1 MDLEHDGD
9 IERRS
14 GVTLWRQIADRIRSG
29 IAGEPDGREG
39 RLPPEAELAERF
51 GVNRHTVRA
60 AIAALVQEGVLRSEQ
75 GRGTFIVRRNR
86 LTYPIG
92 RRTRFASGLE
102 GQAEAR
108 RSRLLRS
115 RVETPPPEAAK
126 ALGLNSNARTI
137 RLETLSEADGTP
149 VSVATHWFDAS
160 RLADI
165 AEAFQ
170 KTGSIT
176 LVLREC
182 GVDDYRGPPCGCGR
196 PGSAEAFAGRDR
208 PCHPRDQYRHGRG
221 TDPVFGNQI
230 RRRPRHLKRRVGT
243 GLRAR
248 VACAVPKKARPRV
261 RAGPETERWPMISS
275 RRP

>member
-92 RRTRFASGLE
+92 TRTRFASGLE

-176 LVLREC
+176 LALREC
-182 GVDDYRGPPCGCGR
+182 GVDDYLRRTTAIEARHAGAGDLEALKLS
-196 PGSAEAFAGRDR
+196 PGAIVLVTRATNTDMDGAPIQYSETRFAADR
-208 PCHPRDQYRHGRG
+208 V
-221 TDPVFGNQI
+221 TLSV
-230 RRRPRHLKRRVGT
+230 
-243 GLRAR
+243 
-248 VACAVPKKARPRV
+248 
-261 RAGPETERWPMISS
+261 E
-275 RRP
+275 